1 MLHLLFAHFA
11 GFEPHQWIQQALAI
25 LSYLAVGLALAD
37 PLYGEIDAT
46 NLESVRK
53 NTVYDNLFVDTPFQA
68 KLRRAGVWDPFLG
81 GNGMMEGFIYGRVQG
96 AAVAPGS
103 TVTVTRQQLN
113 TAMKFQ
119 PKAYVAWAPL
129 DDWEL
134 DDGSGT
140 GGVINSGPAMIAN
153 QYQII
158 MENMV
163 QTINTMIEMDSFR
176 HGQPSATNIS
186 DNRILNSNGMSEAL
200 NNGVDPSWD
209 GNIFATYGSNTRNT
223 VIGPAL
229 NSVPLWLGNAAGA
242 TGQIDFNALMRLWGQ
257 CTVTGGKPDLGIT
270 NVLGFVAIAN
280 ALDAQRRDVSNT
292 KHDIAWDG
300 LNFNGVDIYA
310 DPLAPSAL
318 AGDFLSLAPTA
329 GRAGN
334 NNLVDG
340 AGNSTQTGTFTSPQY
355 TNAAGS
361 NVSTSLTGSNFPSAV
376 TCTVGEVLF
385 FLESTSFKI
394 RPTNKKGWNYGL
406 RRAPMPNNVS
416 MDALFMRLG
425 TNLYNTM
432 PRHCAQAMGFSA

>member
-1 MLHLLFAHFA
+1 M
-11 GFEPHQWIQQALAI
+11 ALP
-25 LSYLAVGLALAD
+25 D
-37 PLYGEIDAT
+37 PLYNEIDAT
-46 NLESVRK
+46 NLESVRR
-53 NTVYDNLFVDTPFQA
+53 NVVWDNLFVDTPFQA

-81 GNGMMEGFIYGRVQG
+81 GSGMFEGFIYGRPQG
-96 AAVAPGS
+96 AALAAGS
-103 TVTVTRQQLN
+103 TVTVTRQQMN
-113 TAMKFQ
+113 TGMTFQ
-119 PKAYVAWAPL
+119 PKAYASWAPL

-163 QTINTMIEMDSFR
+163 SMINTMIEMDSFR
-176 HGQPSATNIS
+176 HGQASATNIAQ
-186 DNRILNSNGMSEAL
+186 NRILNSNGLSEAL

-209 GNIFATYGSNTRNT
+209 GNIFSTYGAVTRGG
-223 VIGPAL
+223 VVGPAL
-229 NSVPLWLGNAAGA
+229 NAVPLWLGNSAGGV
-242 TGQIDFNALMRLWGQ
+242 GQIDFNGLMKMWGA
-257 CTVTGGKPDLGIT
+257 CTITGGKPDLGIT

-292 KHDIAWDG
+292 KHDIAWEG

-310 DPLAPSAL
+310 DPLAPSSTSSQ
-318 AGDFLSLAPTA
+318 FLSLGSGGGT
-329 GRAGN
+329 AGN

-340 AGNSTQTGTFTSPQY
+340 AGSNTVTGTFTSP
-355 TNAAGS
+355 AAPSAASGLPK
-361 NVSTSLTGSNFPSAV
+361 STS
-376 TCTVGEVLF
+376 CTVGEVLF

-425 TNLYNTM
+425 TNLYNVM
-432 PRHCAQAMGFSA
+432 PRHNSQAYGFSS